1 MTLSEKC
8 KKIRQVCCLTQR
20 ELAELVGSNQTEI
33 SFIERGFIPITGVKN
48 QIEELYQ
55 RNYESEERI

>member
-1 MTLSEKC
+1 MELAEKC
-8 KKIRQVCCLTQR
+8 KKVRQIYNLSQK